1 MYVCVGMVCLCDSV
15 CDGCVCL
22 GGVTVFVTLCV
33 SVNEC
38 APVLPALSFP
48 QILPHAP

>member
-1 MYVCVGMVCLCDSV
+1 MYVWGW
-15 CDGCVCL
+15 CVCVTVCVMGVCVW